1 MFSRTCNP
9 ICNRKRV
16 LGEFEIKS
24 PSLNGSCAPGKSET
38 EYQECS
44 IMSTCP
50 TEESST
56 VDMNNMDTAE
66 LKRKT
71 SPPSWTYITDG
82 LCDIDY
88 VRSSFVHKKINKFR
102 VHNDY

>member
-16 LGEFEIKS
+16 FGEFEIKS
-24 PSLNGSCAPGKSET
+24 PSMNGNCAPGKSET

-56 VDMNNMDTAE
+56 VEINDKDTAE
-66 LKRKT
+66 LKRKIK
-71 SPPSWTYITDG
+71 S
-82 LCDIDY
+82 
-88 VRSSFVHKKINKFR
+88 KFGQSQAEIVDLAGHSCPLKSR
-102 VHNDY
+102 HEAVI